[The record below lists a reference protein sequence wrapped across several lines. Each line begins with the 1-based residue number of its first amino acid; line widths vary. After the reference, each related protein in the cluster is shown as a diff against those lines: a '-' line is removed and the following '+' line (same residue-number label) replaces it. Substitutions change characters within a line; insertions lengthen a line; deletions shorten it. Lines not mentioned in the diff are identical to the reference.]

1 MSSQFT
7 TAASRFDG
15 WLCNNIVGY
24 SRVSRGIGVKGIGDF
39 QIWLICEGP
48 EGVQWGRGSRRA
60 WSQGCACDGRSAR
73 RSGTVRDLNQS
84 YHYMLLRR
92 HEQSNELPLNLIPT
106 RLQIKELKLED
117 PERERCK
124 PEGGTEDNPD
134 PGGVSP
140 SLDKAF
146 FRVHKLL
153 WKIPTHQR

>member
-1 MSSQFT
+1 
-7 TAASRFDG
+7 
-15 WLCNNIVGY
+15 
-24 SRVSRGIGVKGIGDF
+24 
-39 QIWLICEGP
+39 
-48 EGVQWGRGSRRA
+48 
-60 WSQGCACDGRSAR
+60 
-73 RSGTVRDLNQS
+73 
-84 YHYMLLRR
+84 MLLRR

-153 WKIPTHQR
+153 